1 MLDKIARWSSDI
13 RQTAENPTMRA
24 LFIPL
29 LLMSLCT
36 VAVAAPS
43 ADSWPR
49 WQAHDKT
56 SDQTID
62 HSTFDDFLQTY
73 VVTHAHGP
81 NGVRYGA
88 VSKSDR
94 QKLTRYI
101 DQMEKLDIASYNRS
115 VQRAYW
121 INLYNAETLALVL
134 KAYPVDSIKQ
144 VDGGLFN
151 RGPWNKKVLKVD
163 GVKLSLNDV
172 EHRILR
178 PIWADGMTHYGVNC
192 ASISCPSLLPHAYT
206 GATVAQKL
214 RDNARAYINSQQ
226 GVSISKQGDVTV
238 SSIYDWYQADFGGD
252 ARGVI
257 QHLRRFAKPGLSARL
272 DSIGTIDDYHYD
284 WKLNSEA
291 NVKKRRKHQ

>member
-1 MLDKIARWSSDI
+1 
-13 RQTAENPTMRA
+13 MRA
-24 LFIPL
+24 LFILL

-62 HSTFDDFLQTY
+62 HSVLDDFLQTY

-81 NGVRYGA
+81 NGVRYDA
-88 VSKSDR
+88 VSQSDR
-94 QKLTRYI
+94 QRLTRYI
-101 DQMEKLDIASYNRS
+101 GHMEKIDIANYNRN

-121 INLYNAETLALVL
+121 INLYNAETLDLVL

-151 RGPWNKKVLKVD
+151 RGPWNKKVLTVD
-163 GVKLSLNDV
+163 GVELSLNDI
-172 EHRILR
+172 EHQILR

-192 ASISCPSLLPHAYT
+192 ASISCPNLLPHAYT
-206 GATVAQKL
+206 GATVEQKL
-214 RDNARAYINSQQ
+214 RDNAHAYINSPQ
-226 GVSISKQGDVTV
+226 GVSISKQGQVAA

-252 ARGVI
+252 VQGVI
-257 QHLRRFAKPGLSARL
+257 QHLRLFAKPALSARL
-272 DSIGTIDDYHYD
+272 DSVQAIDDYHYN
-284 WKLNSEA
+284 WSLNSED
-291 NVKKRRKHQ
+291 NVDKHRQP